1 VTALRRFHC
10 LAGMGVLRPV
20 VVVVV
25 VVVVAVD

>member
-25 VVVVAVD
+25 VVVAVD